1 MSTGI
6 FDDNN
11 RIGWFCAYTPLELI
25 TAAGM
30 SPVRLFG
37 SRGGSE
43 LADNLMG
50 PNICPFV
57 RSCLAQGLEG
67 DVPDAVIFACC
78 CDSMR
83 RLYDAWSYYCKPDFT
98 ALIDLPR
105 RNAPL
110 SVEIFKISLLRLAA
124 SLEQYTGRE
133 ITADGLL
140 HAIKEK
146 AKVDE
151 ILEHFS
157 SAGGFKGSDIHK
169 LFVEAQVMDP
179 ESFIEKYSATPAKKR
194 TDNGHGK
201 PVAVTGNL
209 LKSGRLIDVIEE
221 CGGNVSVLDLCS
233 VERFTTWHIGRG
245 RDIPDD
251 GDRDEI
257 LSFIAE
263 TYMSRT
269 PCPRMLDRK
278 TRFDTFSALLESS
291 GSEGVIYVPLM
302 FCDPYL
308 YELPELKNVTDGL
321 GIPGLILQS
330 DYQDENIGQLR
341 TRIEAFMEM
350 L

>member
-1 MSTGI
+1 M
-6 FDDNN
+6 
-11 RIGWFCAYTPLELI
+11 AAEL
-25 TAAGM
+25 

-43 LADNLMG
+43 LADNLIG
-50 PNICPFV
+50 PNMCPYV

-67 DVPDAVIFACC
+67 DVPKAVIFACC

-83 RLYDAWSYYCKPDFT
+83 RLYDAWLYYCKPDFA

-110 SVEIFKISLLRLAA
+110 SVEIFKNSLIKLAT

-133 ITADGLL
+133 ITADKLL
-140 HAIKEK
+140 RAINER
-146 AKVDE
+146 AEVDE
-151 ILEHFS
+151 ILENY
-157 SAGGFKGSDIHK
+157 ATPCGMKGSDVHQ
-169 LFVEAQVMDP
+169 LFIEAQSTDSA
-179 ESFIEKYSATPAKKR
+179 SFIEKHAGSPIPGHR
-194 TDNGHGK
+194 GNGHGK
-201 PVAVTGNL
+201 PIAITGNI

-221 CGGNVSVLDLCS
+221 CGGNVSVMDLCS
-233 VERFTTWHIGRG
+233 VERFITWHNGKG
-245 RDIPDD
+245 RDIPDT
-251 GDRDEI
+251 GDRDAI
-257 LSFIAE
+257 LGFIAE
-263 TYMSRT
+263 SYMSRT

-278 TRFDTFSALLESS
+278 TRFKAFTALLESS
-291 GSEGVIYVPLM
+291 GSAGVIYIPLM
-302 FCDPYL
+302 FCDPFL
-308 YELPELKNVTDGL
+308 YELPELKSLTDEL